1 MARILQTISPAQ
13 GSGSKCLDILSHLP
27 IFVTSQQS
35 SSRSFPAP
43 LELPSRRG
51 ACGGLSQRGKTM
63 RSDGKSD
70 AICWRVT
77 TPAGPARLLCR
88 EEEDSLSNGLWNFF
102 SLGWEADQRLPIH
115 PVGRNERVRDS
126 RKTLA
131 WQSRVSLP
139 CKSELPSLCG
149 RDAACSPAPAN
160 RIPSRRACK
169 WSV

>member
-13 GSGSKCLDILSHLP
+13 RSGSRCLDILSHLP

-51 ACGGLSQRGKTM
+51 ACGGVSQRGKTM

-77 TPAGPARLLCR
+77 APANPSRLLER
-88 EEEDSLSNGLWNFF
+88 EEEDSLR
-102 SLGWEADQRLPIH
+102 Q
-115 PVGRNERVRDS
+115 RVRQLLLT
-126 RKTLA
+126 RKGNLFI
-131 WQSRVSLP
+131 SMLEHN
-139 CKSELPSLCG
+139 K
-149 RDAACSPAPAN
+149 
-160 RIPSRRACK
+160 
-169 WSV
+169 